1 MYYLFFLAA
10 LLMSA
15 ELKAQSPLDQPFLQ
29 SGAVDEQFNIVNLK
43 LYNELVKVINH
54 NFKNIPTNQSDR
66 DFIVSRIMLISNGLW
81 IESDL
86 KDIKSIEDLTKKFDQ
101 QKYQRLIKQNICKK
115 DDLLESEVFKKT
127 TGGNFIYQINNAE
140 GDFLKSFTVNYRE
153 CL

>member
-43 LYNELVKVINH
+43 LYNELVKAINH

-115 DDLLESEVFKKT
+115 DDLL
-127 TGGNFIYQINNAE
+127 
-140 GDFLKSFTVNYRE
+140 
-153 CL
+153 